1 MFTQF
6 GRHTVRRH
14 GKKPKGDVPTQSGH
28 VPVPT
33 EANVITESAWWWL
46 RLLAMPGRIVVPAM
60 CAPILGLAMPTEDAH
75 AAHRVALMAV
85 V

>member
-1 MFTQF
+1 
-6 GRHTVRRH
+6 
-14 GKKPKGDVPTQSGH
+14 
-28 VPVPT
+28 
-33 EANVITESAWWWL
+33 
-46 RLLAMPGRIVVPAM
+46 MPGRIVVPAM